1 MPTPNGH
8 VWIVGAGPG
17 DPGLFTEAGAAA
29 LAQADVILYDALAS
43 PALLRRARPGAEI
56 IYVGKRIGH
65 HALTQ
70 AQIEQLIVDHAA
82 RGQRVVRLK
91 GGDPFVFG
99 RGGEEA
105 LACRKAGIGFT
116 VIPGISSAI
125 AAPAYAGI
133 PVTHRGIASN
143 FLVVTGNDAGG
154 EGGASIDW
162 DAAARADTLLIL
174 MGVATLES
182 NMKRLQ
188 SAGKDPATP
197 AACVRWGTRPDQEVV
212 RGTVGTIATA
222 VAEAGLESPV
232 VTIVGPV
239 AALAQEM
246 GWYLPGPLAGRRVV
260 VTRARAQASGLA
272 DRLESLGAYVVEA
285 PVINAVAR
293 HDDADL
299 HRVLGERWDWVVF
312 ASANGVEAVLDSLA
326 ELGMD
331 TRSLAGTQIAAIGA
345 ATEAALRARGL
356 IADFVPPRATSD
368 SLAEALPF
376 DTGQRILLP
385 DSSLTGDALA
395 DQLRVRG
402 AAPVR
407 VTAYDT
413 ILDPLDDERCREV
426 VEADVITF
434 TSASTAHNLRKAL
447 GSTPLSPETK
457 LISIG
462 ARTSDAVREEFGRLD
477 AEAASPGLDALVD
490 AVVELTP
497 WG

>member
-1 MPTPNGH
+1 MSNGH

-17 DPGLFTEAGAAA
+17 DPGLITEAGAAA
-29 LAQADVILYDALAS
+29 LAQADVVLYDALAS
-43 PALLRRARPGAEI
+43 PTLLRRSRTGAEV
-56 IYVGKRIGH
+56 IYVGKRPGH

-70 AQIEQLIVDHAA
+70 TQIEQLIVDKAVP
-82 RGQRVVRLK
+82 GKRVVRLK

-105 LACRKAGIGFT
+105 LACRKAGVPFT

-154 EGGASIDW
+154 EGGAAIDW
-162 DAAARADTLLIL
+162 EGAARADTLLIL

-188 SAGKDPATP
+188 AAGKAASTP
-197 AACVRWGTRPDQEVV
+197 AACVRWGTRPDQQVV
-212 RGTVGTIATA
+212 RGMVGTIAAA

-232 VTIVGPV
+232 VTVVGPV
-239 AALAQEM
+239 AALSQEL
-246 GWYLPGPLAGRRVV
+246 GWYFPGPLAGRRVV

-285 PVINAVAR
+285 PVINGVAR
-293 HDDADL
+293 RGDEDL
-299 HRVLGERWDWVVF
+299 HRALSERWDWIVF
-312 ASANGVEAVLDSLA
+312 ASANGVDAVLDSLA

-331 TRSLAGTQIAAIGA
+331 ARALAGTQIAAIGG
-345 ATEAALRARGL
+345 ATQDALRARGL
-356 IADFVPPRATSD
+356 IADFVPPRATSE
-368 SLAEALPF
+368 SLAEAIPLAT
-376 DTGQRILLP
+376 DERILLP
-385 DSSLTGDALA
+385 DSSLTGDTLA
-395 DQLRVRG
+395 DQLRTRG

-413 ILDPLDDERCREV
+413 VLEPLDDERCREV
-426 VEADVITF
+426 VDADVITF

-447 GSTPLSPETK
+447 GATALSTETK
-457 LISIG
+457 LVSIG
-462 ARTSDAVREEFGRLD
+462 RRTSDAVREEFGRLD
-477 AEAASPGLDALVD
+477 AEAASSDLDALVD